1 MKAATI
7 YETTIASTISKEKQI
22 ANPLIS
28 YLHSFLNGNNGCY
41 YKSEPKRIVDKHT
54 FYVRVYGTP
63 NKQLV
68 PMGFYVPKDKNE
80 FFNNLSIQYAI
91 KCHADQHHVD
101 YTNTVAVGIVLTG
114 KRKICIDLD
123 YSFASDRIPYEEFK
137 QFNQR
142 MCKMFSTN
150 SNLYIRP
157 PYKCGEVFKHGAHII
172 LEALTDDDHC
182 DATYKYIINDIE
194 VRKIFCKNV
203 EQVVD
208 KCMFTKKRVFW
219 IDGSCKPESHMY
231 LRYDMDKDC
240 FVGLMDD
247 SIANKQFGDVDYS
260 KYTNLI
266 LRDEYVDYS
275 DQPVFSDFD
284 KNKILPFKL
293 PEGFRLPTFDL
304 QSNPSSSNDNIKQVQ
319 TSFNTIST
327 DNSVSVLTSLKLK
340 TNKEHDEISNNEE
353 HEKFT
358 VKEVRDLLDH
368 IPDSAITEGIY
379 TTIKLPII
387 TAVARNFEDTDDY
400 DEGWAIIKEIVGE
413 KWNQIIGRP
422 KNNDIDSFRQTY
434 YNGYKTDRDQI
445 YTMGTV
451 MKIVKDTNPSF
462 YDDFCSEKYG
472 IKNRDWNVFCDF
484 SDDEEE
490 KSECPTVSS
499 DQTHSRRNA
508 NLPFVQDWVLKKI
521 CKKYMKKPDTNGYD
535 SVDDYMKDRN
545 KTINEIKNYLSPRI
559 VFLQSPINTCYVNGH
574 IERNGDI
581 LGTWKNI
588 GKIYGT
594 RTYFEDKDIKGPKEP
609 TIDAINAYFNIR
621 SVINKSDFIPCNKI
635 GGGSPDIVIDHNTG
649 EKVLNTFKGYN
660 PVIRSNEPIPDL
672 SEYQS
677 MINDFIDKITQLS
690 NEQRSYIN
698 NHPVFMRP
706 NILTM
711 LNISGDIEYC
721 EYVKKFVAQMIQE
734 PDNLLPVGI
743 LFYSRCRQGK
753 GMLIKM
759 ISDIICD
766 EYVVECNNKDD
777 LLGAHRVPFE
787 NTLLVNI
794 NEARASE
801 FGKDIVDVM
810 KSYIDGTKHRVAN
823 RKNIQA
829 YTYTMRS
836 RIIATTNNANGFS
849 FDVANGNARI
859 NAFSALN
866 FMPDQYITQPFFSKT
881 IDVWKKQ
888 SWFTRELYNY
898 FNKVRY
904 TDEDI
909 LEIQDTEYMQNI
921 IDASVDPVEEW
932 LQQLSEDDTQI
943 AVYETARRKEYK
955 NVKYV
960 TAEDKI
966 TAAEL
971 KRAFD
976 SYCLMYHNG
985 YKINM
990 KSFILE
996 LTKYQKYVMKCD
1008 SKIYNR
1014 VVYKLMEVGC
1024 EL

>member
-1 MKAATI
+1 M
-7 YETTIASTISKEKQI
+7 
-22 ANPLIS
+22 
-28 YLHSFLNGNNGCY
+28 
-41 YKSEPKRIVDKHT
+41 
-54 FYVRVYGTP
+54 
-63 NKQLV
+63 
-68 PMGFYVPKDKNE
+68 
-80 FFNNLSIQYAI
+80 
-91 KCHADQHHVD
+91 
-101 YTNTVAVGIVLTG
+101 
-114 KRKICIDLD
+114 
-123 YSFASDRIPYEEFK
+123 
-137 QFNQR
+137 
-142 MCKMFSTN
+142 
-150 SNLYIRP
+150 
-157 PYKCGEVFKHGAHII
+157 
-172 LEALTDDDHC
+172 
-182 DATYKYIINDIE
+182 
-194 VRKIFCKNV
+194 
-203 EQVVD
+203 
-208 KCMFTKKRVFW
+208 
-219 IDGSCKPESHMY
+219 
-231 LRYDMDKDC
+231 
-240 FVGLMDD
+240 
-247 SIANKQFGDVDYS
+247 
-260 KYTNLI
+260 
-266 LRDEYVDYS
+266 
-275 DQPVFSDFD
+275 
-284 KNKILPFKL
+284 
-293 PEGFRLPTFDL
+293 
-304 QSNPSSSNDNIKQVQ
+304 
-319 TSFNTIST
+319 
-327 DNSVSVLTSLKLK
+327 
-340 TNKEHDEISNNEE
+340 
-353 HEKFT
+353 
-358 VKEVRDLLDH
+358 
-368 IPDSAITEGIY
+368 
-379 TTIKLPII
+379 PII

-400 DEGWAIIKEIVGE
+400 DEGWAIIKEIVCE

-472 IKNRDWNVFCDF
+472 RYDLNAICDF
-484 SDDEEE
+484 SDDEIDDDTE
-490 KSECPTVSS
+490 VMRG
-499 DQTHSRRNA
+499 DA
-508 NLPFVQDWVLKKI
+508 DLPIVQDWVLMKI
-521 CKKYMKKPDTNGYD
+521 CKRYMKKPGVGAYD
-535 SVDDYMKDRN
+535 SEDEYRKDRN
-545 KTINEIKNYLSPRI
+545 KTISIIKSYLSQRI
-559 VFLQSPINTCYVNGH
+559 VFLQTPVNSCYVNGH
-574 IERNGDI
+574 IERNSDI

-594 RTYFEDKDIKGPKEP
+594 RSYFEDKDIKGPKEP

-621 SVINKSDFIPCNKI
+621 RVANRADFIPCNKV
-635 GGGSPDIVIDHNTG
+635 GGGSVEVIRDPSTG

-660 PVIRSNEPIPDL
+660 PDIRSTDPVPDL
-672 SEYQS
+672 SEYVP
-677 MINDFIDKITQLS
+677 MINDFMDMIPALTDQMKM
-690 NEQRSYIN
+690 YIN
-698 NHPVFMRP
+698 FHPIFMRIY
-706 NILTM
+706 ILAM
-711 LNISGDIEYC
+711 LNISGDILYC
-721 EYVKKFVAQMIQE
+721 EYVKKFVAQMIQD
-734 PDNLLPVGI
+734 PANLLPVGI

-753 GMLIKM
+753 GLLIKM
-759 ISDIICD
+759 ISQIIGD
-766 EYVVECNNKDD
+766 EYVVECNNRDD

-866 FMPDQYITQPFFSKT
+866 FMPDQYITQPFFAKT

-985 YKINM
+985 YKMNL

-996 LTKYQKYVMKCD
+996 LTKYPKFVMKCD
-1008 SKIYNR
+1008 SKLNNR
-1014 VVYKLMEVGC
+1014 VVYQLIPTVC

>member
-1 MKAATI
+1 MSDTI
-7 YETTIASTISKEKQI
+7 DLTTMIPTISKEKQI
-22 ANPLIS
+22 ENPLIS
-28 YLHSFLNGNNGCY
+28 YLHSFLSQKNGQFY
-41 YKSEPKRIVDKHT
+41 VFEPKAVLDNHQ
-54 FYVRVYGTP
+54 FYVRVYGSP
-63 NKQLV
+63 CRLIV
-68 PMGFYVPKDKNE
+68 PVGFYVPNDKNE
-80 FFNNLSIQYAI
+80 FFNYLSIQYAI
-91 KCHADQHHVD
+91 KWHADYCDVE

-123 YSFASDRIPYEEFK
+123 YSNTSEDVPIELFK
-137 QFNQR
+137 QCNKR
-142 MCKMFSTN
+142 LCEMFSTN

-157 PYKCGEVFKHGAHII
+157 PYQCGQLFKHGAHII
-172 LEALTDDDHC
+172 LEALTDDEHRE
-182 DATYKYIINDIE
+182 ATYNYIINDIE
-194 VRKIFCKNV
+194 INKIFPNNAKK
-203 EQVVD
+203 VVD
-208 KCMFTKKRVFW
+208 KCMLNAKRVFW

-231 LRYDMDKDC
+231 LRYDIEEDCYTSSSFDIVELGDKE
-240 FVGLMDD
+240 
-247 SIANKQFGDVDYS
+247 FGDADYS
-260 KYTNLI
+260 KYTDCI
-266 LRDEYVDYS
+266 LRDEYVDSS

-284 KNKILPFKL
+284 KNKIM
-293 PEGFRLPTFDL
+293 TFDL
-304 QSNPSSSNDNIKQVQ
+304 PKGFKITESPCSSVSETRKSN
-319 TSFNTIST
+319 TSFDT
-327 DNSVSVLTSLKLK
+327 DQ
-340 TNKEHDEISNNEE
+340 D
-353 HEKFT
+353 KFT

-368 IPDSAITEGIY
+368 IPDSAITDGIY

-400 DEGWAIIKEIVGE
+400 DEGWTIIKEIVGE
-413 KWNQIIGRP
+413 KWNRIIGRP

-451 MKIVKDTNPSF
+451 MKIVKDSNPSF
-462 YDDFCSEKYG
+462 YDDFCADKYG
-472 IKNRDWNVFCDF
+472 VKNRDWNVFCEF

-490 KSECPTVSS
+490 EKVDSSIVSS
-499 DQTHSRRNA
+499 DQSQRRNA

-521 CKKYMKKPDTNGYD
+521 CKKYMKTADTGYE
-535 SVDDYMKDRN
+535 SEDDYMKDRN

-594 RTYFEDKDIKGPKEP
+594 RTYFDEKDIKGPKEP
-609 TIDAINAYFNIR
+609 TIDAINAYFNCR
-621 SVINKSDFIPCNKI
+621 SVINKADFIPCNKI
-635 GGGSPDIVIDHNTG
+635 GGGSADIVIDHNTG

-660 PVIRSNEPIPDL
+660 PVIQSTEPIPDL

-677 MINDFIDKITQLS
+677 MINDFMNMIPELTDTMK
-690 NEQRSYIN
+690 NYIN
-698 NHPVFMRP
+698 NHPVFMR
-706 NILTM
+706 LYVLAM
-711 LNISGDIEYC
+711 LNISGGIEYC
-721 EYVKKFVAQMIQE
+721 DYVKKFVAQMIQE

-753 GMLIKM
+753 GLLIKM
-759 ISDIICD
+759 ISQIIGD

-810 KSYIDGTKHRVAN
+810 KSYIDGTKYRVAN

-866 FMPDQYITQPFFSKT
+866 FMPDQSITQPFFAKT

-888 SWFTRELYNY
+888 GWFIRELYNY
-898 FNKVRY
+898 FNNIKY
-904 TDEDI
+904 TNEEI
-909 LEIQDTEYMQNI
+909 LHIYKTEYMMNI
-921 IDASVDPVEEW
+921 MDASIDPVEEW

-943 AVYETARRKEYK
+943 AVYETNRRKEFK
-955 NVKYV
+955 NVKFV
-960 TAEDKI
+960 TTEDKI

-976 SYCLMYHNG
+976 SYCLLYHNG
-985 YKINM
+985 YKMNM

-996 LTKYQKYVMKCD
+996 LTKYPKFVMKCD
-1008 SKIYNR
+1008 SKIQNR
-1014 VVYKLMEVGC
+1014 LVYHLMGVGC

>member
-1 MKAATI
+1 MSDTI
-7 YETTIASTISKEKQI
+7 DRTTINPTNSKEKQI

-41 YKSEPKRIVDKHT
+41 YKSEPKTVIDKHQ

-68 PMGFYVPKDKNE
+68 PMGFYVPNDKNE

-91 KCHADQHHVD
+91 KWHADYCD
-101 YTNTVAVGIVLTG
+101 IEYTNTVAVGIVLTG

-123 YSFASDRIPYEEFK
+123 YSNGSEDVPIEQFK
-137 QFNQR
+137 QFNKR
-142 MCKMFSTN
+142 LCEMFSTN

-157 PYKCGEVFKHGAHII
+157 PYQCGDLSSTQNVAKQLYKHGAHII
-172 LEALTDDDHC
+172 LEALTDDEHRE
-182 DATYKYIINDIE
+182 ATYNYIINDIE
-194 VRKIFCKNV
+194 VKKIFYGNV
-203 EQVVD
+203 ERIVD
-208 KCMFTKKRVFW
+208 KCMFGAKRVFW

-231 LRYDMDKDC
+231 LCYDMEEDSYTSSSFDIVELGDKE
-240 FVGLMDD
+240 
-247 SIANKQFGDVDYS
+247 FGDADYS
-260 KYTNLI
+260 KYTDCI

-293 PEGFRLPTFDL
+293 PEGFTLPE
-304 QSNPSSSNDNIKQVQ
+304 PPSSNDNIKQVQ
-319 TSFNTIST
+319 PSLNTAYSCVNDVKNNT
-327 DNSVSVLTSLKLK
+327 
-340 TNKEHDEISNNEE
+340 EHDEISNNEE
-353 HEKFT
+353 HQKFT

-368 IPDSAITEGIY
+368 IPDSVITEGIY

-400 DEGWAIIKEIVGE
+400 DEGWAIIKEIVCE

-472 IKNRDWNVFCDF
+472 RYDLNAICDF
-484 SDDEEE
+484 SDDEIDDDTE
-490 KSECPTVSS
+490 VMRG
-499 DQTHSRRNA
+499 DA
-508 NLPFVQDWVLKKI
+508 DLPIVQDWVLMKI
-521 CKKYMKKPDTNGYD
+521 CKRYMKKPGVGAYD
-535 SVDDYMKDRN
+535 SEDEYRKDRN
-545 KTINEIKNYLSPRI
+545 KTISIIKSYLSQRI
-559 VFLQSPINTCYVNGH
+559 VFLQTPVNSCYVNGH
-574 IERNGDI
+574 IERNSDI
-581 LGTWKNI
+581 VGTWKNI

-594 RTYFEDKDIKGPKEP
+594 RSYFEDKDIKGPKEP

-621 SVINKSDFIPCNKI
+621 RVANRADFIPCNKV
-635 GGGSPDIVIDHNTG
+635 GGGSVEVIRDPSTG

-660 PVIRSNEPIPDL
+660 PDIRSTDPVPDL
-672 SEYQS
+672 SEYVP
-677 MINDFIDKITQLS
+677 MINDFMDMIPALTDQMKM
-690 NEQRSYIN
+690 YIN
-698 NHPVFMRP
+698 FHPIFMRIY
-706 NILTM
+706 ILAM
-711 LNISGDIEYC
+711 LNISGDILYC
-721 EYVKKFVAQMIQE
+721 EYVKKFVAQMIQD
-734 PDNLLPVGI
+734 PANLLPVGI

-753 GMLIKM
+753 GLLIKM
-759 ISDIICD
+759 ISQIIGD
-766 EYVVECNNKDD
+766 EYVVECNNRDD

-866 FMPDQYITQPFFSKT
+866 FMPDQYITQPFFAKT

-888 SWFTRELYNY
+888 PWFTRELYNY

-985 YKINM
+985 YKMNL

-996 LTKYQKYVMKCD
+996 LTKYPKFVMKCD
-1008 SKIYNR
+1008 SKLNNR
-1014 VVYKLMEVGC
+1014 VVYQLIPTVC